1 MVMLCL
7 VLFVLC
13 LSRSGKCNFFFFQA
27 ELQMVNI
34 FFFCWPVS
42 CCLLGQGRCCLPFV
56 PFLTLSD

>member
-1 MVMLCL
+1 MLCL

-34 FFFCWPVS
+34 FFSAGQLAAACWDKVGAVFPS
-42 CCLLGQGRCCLPFV
+42 SP
-56 PFLTLSD
+56 S